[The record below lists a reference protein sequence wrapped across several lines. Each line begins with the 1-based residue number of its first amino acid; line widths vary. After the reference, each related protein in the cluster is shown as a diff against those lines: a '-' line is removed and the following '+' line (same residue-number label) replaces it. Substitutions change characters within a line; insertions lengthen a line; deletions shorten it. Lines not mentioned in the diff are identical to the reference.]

1 MPDET
6 PIGPAGTPD
15 RPGHPGGSPGEQSPL
30 QARAAFI
37 KNRSWELVIGLNRG
51 ACARGGAQHG
61 FNRETQETTAREW
74 EEKRNAV
81 LSLEETLDFL
91 RDCHR
96 QAPFLFFNGNTFADI
111 ARQLAAALFAD
122 LSTGRRREI
131 TSAVAHYVAGVL
143 DRDSMAQILEE
154 LCETASFQPGDHV
167 KTLRGSMR
175 GTIVRLLPDGRVVWR
190 ANSGVELTA
199 LPESLLREQPRKR

>member
-6 PIGPAGTPD
+6 PIGPTGTPD
-15 RPGHPGGSPGEQSPL
+15 RPGHPGGGSGEQSPL

-61 FNRETQETTAREW
+61 FNRETQEATAREW
-74 EEKRNAV
+74 EEKRNTV

-91 RDCHR
+91 RHCHR

-154 LCETASFQPGDHV
+154 LCEAADFQAGDRV

-175 GTIVRLLPDGRVVWR
+175 GTIVRLLPDGRVTWR
-190 ANSGVELTA
+190 ADSGAELTA
-199 LPESLLREQPRKR
+199 LPESLLRERKQ